1 MIDKTMKKN
10 GLLICLL
17 LCVAVCLS
25 DCKKKK
31 STSEDEEEAEAAFD
45 KGAMLANYADA
56 LIVPNYQAAKS
67 ALDSLDAAYTSFVQ
81 SKSVADLQ
89 SVRQKLQVMYV
100 RFQHISTSEFGQA
113 ETELIRANFNTYP
126 ADTAQINANIASG
139 VYNLDI
145 AANIDAKGLPAM
157 DFLLYG
163 KNTSDAGV
171 AALFA
176 GSANRVTY
184 VTNCLNDMKTKLNAV
199 VASWTN
205 GYRTTFVNSQGSQ
218 IGSSLG
224 LLVNQ
229 LNFEVDLLKNAKV
242 GIPLGKKS
250 MGVIYPEKTEAY
262 YANGYSVQLAKE
274 CLQNIENV
282 YLGRSR
288 AGNDGKGLDD
298 YLDALKSQ
306 HGSGTLNN
314 AIKAQ
319 FGVAKAKLALVQ
331 EPMSASI
338 VNNAA
343 TVDAAYVEMVKLLVL
358 LKTDMPSALG
368 IVITYQDGDGD

>member
-1 MIDKTMKKN
+1 MICETMKKN
-10 GLLICLL
+10 ALLICMLL
-17 LCVAVCLS
+17 VAIGLT

-31 STSEDEEEAEAAFD
+31 STQEEEEAEAAFD
-45 KGAMLANYADA
+45 KGAMLSNYADV
-56 LIVPNYQAAKS
+56 LILPNYQSAKTS
-67 ALDSLDAAYTSFVQ
+67 LDSLAAAYTAFVQ
-81 SKSVADLQ
+81 TKTEADLQ
-89 SVRQKLQVMYV
+89 VVRQKLNVFYIK
-100 RFQHISTSEFGQA
+100 FQHISTSEFGPA

-126 ADTAQINANIASG
+126 ADTTQINSNISSG
-139 VYNLDI
+139 VYNFDI
-145 AANIDAKGLPAM
+145 AANIDAKGLPAL

-163 KNTSDAGV
+163 SNRTDAQTV
-171 AALFA
+171 ALFA
-176 GSANRVTY
+176 STPNRITY
-184 VTNCLNDMKTKLNAV
+184 VTNCLNEMQTKLNTIV
-199 VASWTN
+199 TSWTN
-205 GYRTTFVNSQGSQ
+205 GYRSTFVNSKGSQ

-229 LNFEVDLLKNAKV
+229 LNFEVDLLKNGKV

-250 MGVIYPEKTEAY
+250 MGVIYPDKTEAY
-262 YANGYSVQLAKE
+262 YAGNYSVKLAKE

-288 AGNDGKGLDD
+288 AGNDGSGLDD
-298 YLDALKSQ
+298 YLDALKIQ

-319 FGVAKAKLALVQ
+319 FGLAKAKLNLVQ
-331 EPMSASI
+331 EPLASAI
-338 VNNAA
+338 VNDPA